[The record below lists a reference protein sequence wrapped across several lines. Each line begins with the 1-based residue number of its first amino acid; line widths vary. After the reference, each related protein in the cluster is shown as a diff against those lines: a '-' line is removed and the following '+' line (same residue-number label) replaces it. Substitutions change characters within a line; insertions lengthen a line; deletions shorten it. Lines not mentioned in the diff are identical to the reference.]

1 MKELLPLTEQQKNI
15 WNIEMFYSNTAINNV
30 GGFLCI
36 EQKVDFKSLQEAVNL
51 YVKHNDS
58 CRLHFVSKDSQV
70 FQYVSNFSK
79 FDIDI
84 IDVKNKKEAEKL
96 AVDSLNEPFE
106 VYDSNLFKFN
116 LFRLPNGKGGFT
128 VAFHHLI
135 SDAWTIGLFLTR
147 VMDIYSS
154 LLKDNV
160 NVEDFPKYSEYVLET
175 SKYMNSKKFDKDR
188 EYWENTFNTEPNLT
202 YIYKDKSNNF
212 SPIDES
218 NGAREICQI
227 DKKLSSEISI
237 FCKEHNVS
245 MYTFFMAIYL
255 LYLAKINDSNS
266 AILGTP
272 VLNRTNFNEKQIAGM
287 FVSTVPFK
295 MDIDSSEKFSD
306 FLKNVAINQS
316 SIFRH
321 QKYPYLNLL
330 EHIKSK
336 YDLSENLYDFVL
348 SYQNAKDNKNSC
360 DVPYNSE
367 WVYNKH
373 VSSSLET
380 HFYDMDDSGTASIFY
395 NYQTC
400 KFTKKDIQDFHKRI
414 INMANFALKDT
425 LIKDIPVITS
435 DEEKEINKFNNSFY
449 KYDKDTTIVE
459 LFEKQVR
466 KNKEKTAVIFKDKTL
481 SYDELDKESNKLAN
495 YLLSKGVKK
504 DDIIGIMFNR
514 NFNIYIAMWAIL
526 KTGASYMLIDPT
538 LPKDRVDYML
548 ENAKSPFVI
557 TDLYLNY
564 ETVNIKDSNGF
575 SDTLPNVLSSNQDRF
590 CIIYTSGSTGTPKGV
605 ELRRLS
611 VINVINSYRK
621 ILNADKCN
629 MFLSTCSL
637 AFDMF
642 IVETFTPFLTGKTLI
657 LADEDEQ
664 KIPAFTSKLIEKY
677 NIDFMLVTASKLSL
691 LLEEGECLKNVK
703 VMQLGGEVIKP
714 TLYKELRKVT
724 NADIFDGY
732 GPSECCACSSNK
744 KITSENDINI
754 GTPFFNVKLYIM
766 NKDNNILPINV
777 PGELVI
783 SGDGVGFGYLGKD
796 RFGKYYRTGDIAK
809 LNPNLELDY
818 IGRKDNQIKLHGLR
832 IELDEITEKL
842 ISLGFISNAVS
853 VIKKVNNSDAI
864 CSYVILS
871 DNSHTESEI
880 KKLLSDKL
888 PNYMVPSH
896 IVFMDKFPITLN
908 GKIDTKNLPDVKIE
922 DAEFTESS
930 SKTEKELEKIWA
942 KALGLEKISTT
953 ANFFEIG
960 GDSLASIRIV
970 SEIYS
975 KLHVK
980 IEIKDIFEKPTIVEL
995 AKYIDENDTQETK
1008 TKRITKVNVSSDKLY
1023 PITASQRGIYYTVS
1037 RSEDNIS
1044 YNTPFGI
1051 LFNKVPDVKKLE
1063 NAINTIINSN
1073 QAFRTYF
1080 VVENNDVYQKV
1091 CDKVDFKLKVSNS
1104 KNDDFVKP
1112 FDLSK
1117 APLIHI
1123 ELDKFDKKALL
1134 QIDIHHIICDGV
1146 SIGIFADQLCK
1157 LYNGESIKEN
1167 KLDYIDYAVKEQI
1180 NEDDKEYWV
1189 SQFKS
1194 GVPLLNMPT
1203 EYERSNQISESGK
1216 SIFDKLENGSKINDF
1231 CKKRGI
1237 TPYMFLLSCY
1247 YSLLYKYTM
1256 QNDIVVGTPAIGR
1269 DNDLYSNVIG
1279 MFVNTLALRQNIQGT
1294 LTFEHF
1300 CDLVKNNC
1308 MSAFA
1313 HQKYPFEELI
1323 KNIDILRDNSR
1334 RPLFDVFF
1342 SYESGGL
1349 PELNLNDLDTEYV
1362 IPENKTSKFDFTL
1375 EITPDKENFNI
1386 RLEYSNKLFSKN
1398 FMQNLLRHYKNI
1410 IDIVLENPDIQIS
1423 KINMLKETKE
1433 IYPKLDIPRDVAI
1446 IDLFEKQVKKTPNK
1460 IALVFGDEKY
1470 TYKELETKVNML
1482 ANYIKN
1488 LPIYKNEISKADY
1501 KVIGVMMNRRS
1512 ELIISILAALKVGA
1526 GYLPIDPTY
1535 PEDRVKY
1542 IIEDSGVKLL
1552 LSEEAIKSNFGIKK
1566 INVDNSSS
1574 FAEYKEFHENISQD
1588 DLAYLIYTSGSTGKP
1603 KGVLIKQLGVVNFIY
1618 ACLKDM
1624 PLQGKTIVNITTMC
1638 FDIFVFESLL
1648 PLCTG
1653 MKVVLASNE
1662 EQTSPILLNK
1672 LCLKN
1677 KVQVIQTTP
1686 SKFKFLMTD
1695 NLEYL
1700 KNLEVI
1706 SLIGEAFPLELFKQI
1721 KEVTNSRVYNMYG
1734 PTETTVGSTLKEL
1747 VNVKEPI
1754 TIGTP
1759 LANTSIFVLDND
1771 LNPVPENVPGK
1782 LFIGG
1787 LGMTMGYMNKP
1798 EITAERYIDYNGQ
1811 KIYDTGDLV
1820 KLLPNGELECLGR
1833 VDFQV
1838 KVRGLRIELL
1848 EIENTIRSYKN
1859 IQDVVVTVKNIKGR
1873 DILCGYFTAISNI
1886 SISLLKNY
1894 ISKKLPNY
1902 MVPTY
1907 LMQIKEFTYT
1917 PNGKIDRKFLPEP
1930 KIENKEIIL
1939 PKTPLEKK
1947 LVNICES
1954 ILSLE
1959 KISTSDNFFEI
1970 GGDSLCALKLQLE
1983 LMKLGY
1989 NVNYG
1994 DIFKNNTV
2002 VTLAKFIDNQETK
2015 PVITYKKKD
2024 FKKINKVLRKNNT
2037 FKKLKLKRHEL
2048 KDVLLI
2054 GATGFLG
2061 IHCISELLKNDNIKI
2076 YCLVREDISTS
2087 SENKLKN
2094 KFKYYFGSDLSNL
2107 FGKRIFVFNGD
2118 ISKENF
2124 GLSPEEYDFLGNNVT
2139 HILNCAALVKH
2150 YGDYSVFEKINV
2162 TGVKNIIDFCEKYDK
2177 EFFQTSTI
2185 SVSGNTMTGLAHSYN
2200 PNKKVY
2206 FGETNLFVGQAL
2218 DNVYVRSKF
2227 EAEKIILEEIAEGR
2241 LKGMILRIGNIT
2253 NRYFDG
2259 KFQENSD
2266 DNAFLNRLK
2275 AFIALEMI
2283 PDTLLDKYIEFT
2295 PVDKVS
2301 EAIVESM
2308 LYYTSPYSV
2317 LHLYNSKHLYIN
2329 DLYKILCNLNINVKI
2344 VENETFKKKLNKW
2357 LYDSS
2362 KSDKVNVLLND
2373 LDKDN
2378 NLVYSTNLITTNK
2391 FTLKFLDKIDFDWP
2405 TIDIE
2410 YIKKILQNL

>member
-36 EQKVDFKSLQEAVNL
+36 EQKVDFESLQEAVNL

-84 IDVKNKKEAEKL
+84 IDVKNKKDAEKL
-96 AVDSLNEPFE
+96 AVDLLNEPFE

-154 LLKDNV
+154 LLKDSV

-255 LYLAKINDSNS
+255 LYLAKINDSSS

-435 DEEKEINKFNNSFY
+435 DEEKEINKFNNSSY

-481 SYDELDKESNKLAN
+481 SYDELDKQSNKLAN

-514 NFNIYIAMWAIL
+514 NLNIYIAMWAIL

-564 ETVNIKDSNGF
+564 ETLNIKDSSNF
-575 SDTLPNVLSSNQDRF
+575 SDTLPNVSSSNQDRF
-590 CIIYTSGSTGTPKGV
+590 CVLYTSGSTGVPKGV
-605 ELRRLS
+605 ELTRLS
-611 VINVINSYRK
+611 VINLVNSYK
-621 ILNADKCN
+621 ELLMTSKCD
-629 MFLSTCSL
+629 MYLSTSTV

-642 IVETFTPFLTGKTLI
+642 IVESYISTGKTII

-664 KIPAFTSKLIEKY
+664 KVPAFMSKLILKY
-677 NIDFMLVTASKLSL
+677 NVDFILSTPSKISL
-691 LLEEGECLKNVK
+691 LLDEGNCLKNVK
-703 VMQLGGEVIKP
+703 VIQLGGEVFKP
-714 TLYKELRKVT
+714 TLYQALRKVT
-724 NADIFDGY
+724 NANIFDGY

-744 KITSENDINI
+744 KITSENNINI
-754 GTPFFNVKLYIM
+754 GTPFLNVKLYIM
-766 NKDNNILPINV
+766 NKDENILPINV

-783 SGDGVGFGYLGKD
+783 KGDGVGLGYVGKQ
-796 RFGKYYRTGDIAK
+796 RFNGTYRTGDIAC
-809 LNPNLELDY
+809 LNSNLDLEY
-818 IGRKDNQIKLHGLR
+818 FGRKDNQIKLHGLR

-853 VIKKVNNSDAI
+853 VIKKVNNIDAI
-864 CSYVILS
+864 CSYVILA
-871 DNSHTESEI
+871 DDSHTASDI

-896 IVFMDKFPITLN
+896 IIFMDKFPITLN

-922 DAEFTESS
+922 DTEFTQSS
-930 SKTEKELEKIWA
+930 SKTEKELEKIWT

-995 AKYIDENDTQETK
+995 AKYIDENDIQETK
-1008 TKRITKVNVSSDKLY
+1008 VKRITKVNVSSDKLY

-1051 LFNKVPDVKKLE
+1051 LFNKVPDIKKLE

-1104 KNDDFVKP
+1104 KNEDFVKP

-1134 QIDIHHIICDGV
+1134 QIDIHHIICDGT
-1146 SIGIFADQLCK
+1146 SISEFMDELCK
-1157 LYNGESIKEN
+1157 LYNGEELEAK
-1167 KLDYIDYAVKEQI
+1167 KLDYIDYSLS
-1180 NEDDKEYWV
+1180 NEIDEEDKEYWV
-1189 SQFKS
+1189 SQFKN

-1203 EYERSNQISESGK
+1203 EFDRTNTISDEGN
-1216 SIFDKLENGSKINDF
+1216 SIFEVLENGKTINDF
-1231 CKKRGI
+1231 CEKHSI

-1247 YSLLYKYTM
+1247 YCLLYKYTM
-1256 QNDIVVGTPAIGR
+1256 QNDIIVGTPVIGR
-1269 DNDLYSNVIG
+1269 DNEKFANIIG
-1279 MFVNTLALRQNIQGT
+1279 MFINTLALRQNIEGSMN
-1294 LTFEHF
+1294 FSDF
-1300 CDLVKNNC
+1300 INMVKSNC
-1308 MSAFA
+1308 INAFA
-1313 HQKYPFEELI
+1313 HQKYPFDELV
-1323 KNIDILRDNSR
+1323 KNVELVRDNSR
-1334 RPLFDVFF
+1334 RPIFDVLFV
-1342 SYESGGL
+1342 YESGGN
-1349 PELNLNDLDTEYV
+1349 PTLNFEGIETEYYV
-1362 IPENKTSKFDFTL
+1362 PENKTSKFDITL
-1375 EITPDKENFNI
+1375 EVTPDKENYNI
-1386 RLEYSNKLFSKN
+1386 RLEYVISLFGKK
-1398 FMQNLLRHYKNI
+1398 FMETFLQSYKNI
-1410 IDIVLENPDIQIS
+1410 VNAVLHDPDIQIS
-1423 KINMLKETKE
+1423 KINMLPDVPEV
-1433 IYPKLDIPRDVAI
+1433 YPKLDIDKNVSVI
-1446 IDLFEKQVKKTPNK
+1446 ELFEKQVSKTPNK
-1460 IALVFGDEKY
+1460 VALVFEGKKY
-1470 TYKELETKVNML
+1470 TYKELENKVNRL
-1482 ANYIKN
+1482 ANHIKN
-1488 LPIYKNEISKADY
+1488 LPIYKNGISKDKY
-1501 KVIGVMMNRRS
+1501 KVIGIMMNRRA
-1512 ELIISILAALKVGA
+1512 ELLISMLAVLKVGA

-1542 IIEDSGVKLL
+1542 IIEDSGIKLL
-1552 LSEEAIKSNFGIKK
+1552 LTEEVINSNFGIKR
-1566 INVDNSSS
+1566 IDVDNDSS
-1574 FAEYKEFHENISQD
+1574 YD
-1588 DLAYLIYTSGSTGKP
+1588 DYEKFDVKITPEDVAYMIYTSGSTGKP
-1603 KGVLIKQLGVVNFIY
+1603 KGVLLKQLGVVNFIQSIGHVIPI
-1618 ACLKDM
+1618 KE
-1624 PLQGKTIVNITTMC
+1624 KTIVSITTMC
-1638 FDIFVFESLL
+1638 FDIFVFESLV
-1648 PLCTG
+1648 PVCTG
-1653 MKVVLASNE
+1653 MKIVLANNE
-1662 EQTSPILLNK
+1662 EQNNPILLNK
-1672 LCLKN
+1672 ICLEN
-1677 KVQVIQTTP
+1677 NVQILQTTP

-1695 NLEYL
+1695 ELEYI
-1700 KNLEVI
+1700 KNLEII
-1706 SLIGEAFPLELFKQI
+1706 SILGEPFPLDLLKKI
-1721 KEVTNSRVYNMYG
+1721 KAITNARIFNGYG
-1734 PTETTVGSTLKEL
+1734 PTETTVASTFKEL
-1747 VNVKEPI
+1747 TNTKSKI

-1759 LANTSIFVLDND
+1759 VPNTCIYVLDND
-1771 LNPVPENVPGK
+1771 LNQVPVGVPGK

-1787 LGMTMGYMNKP
+1787 LGMSIGYINKP
-1798 EITAERYIDYNGQ
+1798 EMTAQRYIEYNGQ
-1811 KIYDTGDLV
+1811 RIYDTGDLV

-1848 EIENTIRSYKN
+1848 EIENTIRTYKS
-1859 IQDVVVTVKNIKGR
+1859 IQDAVVCVKNINGR
-1873 DILCGYFTAISNI
+1873 DILCGYFTSSGRV
-1886 SISLLKNY
+1886 SISLLKN
-1894 ISKKLPNY
+1894 SLAKKLPNY

-1907 LMQIKEFTYT
+1907 LIQIKEFTYT
-1917 PNGKIDRKFLPEP
+1917 PNGKIDRKVLPEP
-1930 KIENKEIIL
+1930 KFEEKNIIA
-1939 PKTPLEKK
+1939 PTTSLEKK
-1947 LVNICES
+1947 IYKMWSS
-1954 ILSLE
+1954 ILSIE
-1959 KISTSDNFFEI
+1959 KISIDDNFFDI

-1983 LMKLGY
+1983 LMKAGY
-1989 NVNYG
+1989 NINYG
-1994 DIFKNNTV
+1994 EIFKNNTISS
-2002 VTLAKFIDNQETK
+2002 LAKYLENTDSNSLKIYE
-2015 PVITYKKKD
+2015 KKD
-2024 FKKINKVLRKNNT
+2024 FKRINKILKRNSAHK
-2037 FKKLKLKRHEL
+2037 KIKLKKREL
-2048 KDVLLI
+2048 KNVLLF

-2061 IHCISELLKNDNIKI
+2061 IHCLAELLKKDDIKI
-2076 YCLVREDISTS
+2076 YCIIREDISTS

-2094 KFKYYFGSDLSNL
+2094 KFKYYFNSDLSNL
-2107 FGKRIFVFNGD
+2107 FGTRLFVINGD
-2118 ISKENF
+2118 ITEEKF
-2124 GLSPEEYDFLGNNVT
+2124 GLSDELYEFIGENTSYV
-2139 HILNCAALVKH
+2139 LNCAALVKH
-2150 YGDYSVFEKINV
+2150 YGEYSEFEKINV
-2162 TGVKNIIDFCEKYDK
+2162 NGVQNIIEFCEKYDK
-2177 EFFQTSTI
+2177 EFFQTSTV
-2185 SVSGNTMTGLAHSYN
+2185 SVSGNTVTNLALSYN
-2200 PNKKVY
+2200 PNRKVY
-2206 FGETNLFVGQAL
+2206 FGENNLFINQSF

-2227 EAEKIILEEIAEGR
+2227 EAERIILQEITDKKLNA
-2241 LKGMILRIGNIT
+2241 LIMRIGNIT
-2253 NRYFDG
+2253 NRYTDG
-2259 KFQENSD
+2259 KFQEND
-2266 DNAFLNRLK
+2266 AENAFLNRLK
-2275 AFIALEMI
+2275 AFIALGMLPESIMSNQ
-2283 PDTLLDKYIEFT
+2283 IEFT
-2295 PVDKVS
+2295 PVDKVAES
-2301 EAIVESM
+2301 IIKCMEYGNRSYTVE
-2308 LYYTSPYSV
+2308 
-2317 LHLYNSKHLYIN
+2317 HLYNSKHLLIN
-2329 DLYKILCNLNINVKI
+2329 DLYKMLYKLNINVKI
-2344 VENETFKKKLNKW
+2344 VDDETFKKKLKKW
-2357 LYDSS
+2357 LYDNN
-2362 KSDKVNVLLND
+2362 KSDKVNVLIND

-2378 NLVYSTNLITTNK
+2378 NLIYKTNLHITNK
-2391 FTLKFLDKIDFDWP
+2391 FTLKLLNKIDFDWP
-2405 TIDIE
+2405 EIDIE
-2410 YIKKILQNL
+2410 YIKKIIKNLI